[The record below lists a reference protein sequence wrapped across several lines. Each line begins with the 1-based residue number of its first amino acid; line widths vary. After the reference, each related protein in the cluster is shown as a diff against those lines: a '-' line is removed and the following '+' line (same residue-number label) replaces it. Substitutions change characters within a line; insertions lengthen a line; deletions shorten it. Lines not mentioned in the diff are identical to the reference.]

1 MRYFEVL
8 NIQHFWIYLL
18 PTLAF
23 ILLFAAGLGYAHIR
37 RKGSDD
43 RLTQII
49 EEYPGGIQG
58 RNAPF
63 PLMLT
68 LTIIGTVVWSLLYII
83 LTGIWG
89 VKI

>member
-8 NIQHFWIYLL
+8 NIQHFLIYLL
-18 PTLAF
+18 PALAF
-23 ILLFAAGLGYAHIR
+23 IIIFAAGLGYAYVR
-37 RKGSDD
+37 RKGSDE
-43 RLTQII
+43 RLTRII

-68 LTIIGTVVWSLLYII
+68 LTIIGTVIWSLLYII
-83 LTGIWG
+83 LTGILG

>member
-1 MRYFEVL
+1 MRFFEVL
-8 NIQHFWIYLL
+8 NIQHFVSYLF

-23 ILLFAAGLGYAHIR
+23 ILLFAAGLGFVIR
-37 RKGSDD
+37 RRGTSEE
-43 RLTQII
+43 RLTRII
-49 EEYPGGIQG
+49 ERYPGGIEG

-68 LTIIGTVVWSLLYII
+68 LTIAGAVLWGLLYII
-83 LTGIWG
+83 LTGTLG

>member
-8 NIQHFWIYLL
+8 NIQHFLIYLF
-18 PTLAF
+18 PALAF
-23 ILLFAAGLGYAHIR
+23 IIIFAAGLGYTYVR
-37 RKGSDD
+37 RKGSEE
-43 RLTQII
+43 RLARII

-68 LTIIGTVVWSLLYII
+68 LTLIGTVVWSLLYII
-83 LTGIWG
+83 LTGILG

>member
-1 MRYFEVL
+1 MRIFEVL
-8 NIQHFWIYLL
+8 NIQHIVMYFF

-23 ILLFAAGLGYAHIR
+23 ILIFAAGLGYRHFRQEA
-37 RKGSDD
+37 SQE
-43 RLTQII
+43 RLTRII
-49 EEYPGGIQG
+49 EKYPDGIEG

-68 LTIIGTVVWSLLYII
+68 LTIVGTVVWCLLYIL
-83 LTGIWG
+83 LTGILK

>member
-1 MRYFEVL
+1 MRIFEVL
-8 NIQHFWIYLL
+8 NIEHFVMYLF

-23 ILLFAAGLGYAHIR
+23 ILIFVAGLGYLHFR
-37 RKGSDD
+37 RGASEE
-43 RLTQII
+43 RLTRII
-49 EEYPGGIQG
+49 EKYPGGIEG

-68 LTIIGTVVWSLLYII
+68 LTIAGTVVWCLLYVL
-83 LTGIWG
+83 LTGLMK